1 MQKVL
6 RVLALLAGTLA
17 LCAGLRAETVL
28 RAVMHAPL
36 KLTDPHATTAY
47 LPTWH
52 GYMIY
57 DTLLGLD
64 ARNRI
69 KPQMLDKWLLS
80 PDGKTYTMILRPGL
94 RWHDGAPVTA
104 ADCVASIQRWARG
117 DATGRRL
124 LAVLERI
131 ESVDANTF
139 RIVLKTPTDLVL
151 RALSKPSGT
160 TPFMMPRRVAATPLG
175 QPITD
180 MTGSGP
186 FKIAAFHPGGDTVYI
201 KNTDYLPRAEPAS
214 GLAGGKVV
222 YVDKVEWR
230 YMPDANE
237 AVDALIAGRVDFIE
251 QFPWKLLPRVRDN
264 PELKVDVMSPVGHFL
279 MYRFNFTQPPFN
291 NKLIR
296 QAAMY
301 SIDQAEVLRAVV
313 GDEKYWRTCASLWG
327 CGTPYENDIGRE
339 MTVPGNTERARALLR
354 EARYDGT
361 PVVILHATDVA
372 TLSPQAL
379 VMANALRRS
388 GFNVALASMDWQTVA
403 VRRASRAAPG
413 AGGWNITNT
422 NWRVEDIMDP
432 LRSAPAAASGD
443 TAWYGWPDI
452 PAIEA
457 LRQRFALTTAPTELL
472 RIAEQIQ
479 RIGIDQGLYVP
490 LGQIDV
496 PSVYSR
502 RVSGLIYSPATVFWN
517 ARKQDAEGD
526 TP

>member
-1 MQKVL
+1 MQKIF
-6 RVLALLAGTLA
+6 RVLVLLAGILA
-17 LCAGLRAETVL
+17 LSAGLRAETVL

-57 DTLLGLD
+57 DTLLALD
-64 ARNRI
+64 AQNRI
-69 KPQMLDKWLLS
+69 KPQMLEKWQLS
-80 PDGKTYTMILRPGL
+80 PDGKTYTMTLRPGL
-94 RWHDGAPVTA
+94 LWHDGTPVTA

-124 LAVLERI
+124 LAVLARI
-131 ESVDANTF
+131 ETVDADSF

-186 FKIAAFHPGGDTVYI
+186 FKILEFHPGGDTVYV

-222 YVDKVEWR
+222 YVDRVEWR
-230 YMPDANE
+230 FLPDPDA

-291 NKLIR
+291 DKLLR

-301 SIDQAEVLRAVV
+301 AIDQAEVLKAVV
-313 GDEKYWRTCASLWG
+313 GDDKYWRTCGSLWG
-327 CGTPYENDIGRE
+327 CGTPYESEIGQE
-339 MTVPGNTERARALLR
+339 MTVRGNIERARALLR
-354 EARYDGT
+354 QAHYDGT
-361 PVVILHATDVA
+361 PAVILHATDVA

-379 VMANALRRS
+379 VIANSLRLA
-388 GFNVALASMDWQTVA
+388 GFNVELASMDWQSAA
-403 VRRASRAAPG
+403 VRRTSRAAP
-413 AGGWNITNT
+413 AQGGWSITNT

-457 LRQRFALTTAPTELL
+457 LRMRFATTTSPLELL
-472 RIAEQIQ
+472 KISEQIQ
-479 RIGIDQGLYVP
+479 RIGVDEGLYVP

-517 ARKQDAEGD
+517 ARKQDTQPGN
-526 TP
+526 P